1 MIRKDDFPLWEV
13 QRKKIWGRPK
23 IKAMLNI
30 FKENFFW
37 KQISKKG
44 KAIMF
49 IFLET
54 KNNFKEKKHNL

>member
-54 KNNFKEKKHNL
+54 QK